1 MNALRQ
7 RWSATAATA
16 AATLLLAACATEPS
30 APDVLDASG
39 GLVEVAFAGDGFVHV
54 AGERLP
60 LDAWVLRMRQRLRTM
75 DAAAR
80 ASFVVQLRV
89 RDGIGERAEALRAE
103 AEMNRTVD
111 ELHVMGVRQIRIL

>member
-1 MNALRQ
+1 MSAVRQ
-7 RWSATAATA
+7 RVRTV

-30 APDVLDASG
+30 EPDVLDASG

-75 DAAAR
+75 DAEAR
-80 ASFVVQLRV
+80 AKFVVQLRV
-89 RDGIGERAEALRAE
+89 RDGITERAVRMRAD

-111 ELHVMGVRQIRIL
+111 ELHVMGVRQIRFP

>member
-1 MNALRQ
+1 MNGFRP
-7 RWSATAATA
+7 RATVFS
-16 AATLLLAACATEPS
+16 TLLLAACASEPL
-30 APDVLDASG
+30 APDALDASG

-60 LDAWVLRMRQRLRTM
+60 LDAWVLRMRQRLRAM

-80 ASFVVQLRV
+80 AAFVVQLRV
-89 RDGIGERAEALRAE
+89 RDGLAERANVLRAE

-111 ELHVMGVRQIRIL
+111 ELHVMGVRQIRFL

>member
-1 MNALRQ
+1 MSALRQ
-7 RWSATAATA
+7 RWSTA

-30 APDVLDASG
+30 APEALDASG
-39 GLVEVAFAGDGFVHV
+39 GLVEVAFAGDGFVRV

-89 RDGIGERAEALRAE
+89 REGVGERAQALRAE

-111 ELHVMGVRQIRIL
+111 ELHVMGVRQIRFL